1 MSDENKKSE
10 VVNTTEGKQLDEKA
24 LDEVVGGK
32 LYEHVNNGTHIPE
45 VTLEFTSAPPP
56 PPPTK

>member
-1 MSDENKKSE
+1 MIDEIKRPE
-10 VVNTTEGKQLDEKA
+10 VVNTTEEMQLDEKA

-32 LYEHVNNGTHIPE
+32 LYEHVSNGTHIPE
-45 VTLEFTSAPPP
+45 ITIELTAPPP